1 MDFFNRNFFKLISEL
16 TAKVT
21 KDNLNA
27 MITTIKVLTRVK
39 IEDFLRLLCPFFSYS
54 HQL

>member
-1 MDFFNRNFFKLISEL
+1 MDFFTRNFFKLISEL
-16 TAKVT
+16 TAKGT

-27 MITTIKVLTRVK
+27 MIRTIKVLKRVK
-39 IEDFLRLLCPFFSYS
+39 IEDFLRLLWFFFSYG